1 MSYDFLIIGFGS
13 IGIRHANNI
22 KKLFPKNKVYLIS
35 NTPKNFDEE
44 RLIYKRINFKDLKLI
59 NKKFITFI
67 CNTPNLHL
75 LTAKKLLNFSHALFI
90 EKPLSNEIKGIDQFL
105 SIIHKRKIVCN
116 LGYQFRYH
124 PLVNKLKENL
134 LSKLYGQIL
143 SVQIH
148 CSSYLPHWR
157 KGRDY
162 KKDISSKKKL
172 GGGVLLELSHEI
184 DLAYYLFG
192 NFNAVY
198 ASISNTKTLNIETED
213 TVEIILNQNLF
224 NCNIHLDFH
233 SYNKERFIVINF
245 SKASI
250 KLDLLNNQMN
260 LYQNNKVKKT
270 RCNKDT
276 YDNIYL
282 LEIKDLLKNLRKK
295 NYENKIL
302 KDSAYVMKIISACKK
317 SSNYNKRVK
326 V

>member
-1 MSYDFLIIGFGS
+1 MHYDFLIIGFGS
-13 IGIRHANNI
+13 IGRRHAKNI

-35 NTPKNFDEE
+35 DTPKNFDEE
-44 RLIYKRINFKDLKLI
+44 KLIYKRIKLKDLKQM
-59 NKKFITFI
+59 NRKFITFI

-75 LTAKKLLNFSHALFI
+75 LTAKKLIDFSHALFM
-90 EKPLSNEIKGIDQFL
+90 EKPISNDIKGIDQFL

-116 LGYQFRYH
+116 LGYQFRFH

-134 LSKLYGQIL
+134 LSKQYGQIL

-162 KKDISSKKKL
+162 KKDISSKKKF

-192 NFNAVY
+192 NFNSVY
-198 ASISNTKTLNIETED
+198 ASILNTKNFNIETED

-233 SYNKERFIVINF
+233 SYNKERFVIINF

-260 LYQNNKVKKT
+260 LYQNNKEKKIS
-270 RCNKDT
+270 CNKDT

-282 LEIKDLLKNLRKK
+282 LEIKDLLKNFRKK

-302 KDSAYVMKIISACKK
+302 NDSAYVMKIINACKK
-317 SSNYNKRVK
+317 SSNYSKRVK
-326 V
+326 I